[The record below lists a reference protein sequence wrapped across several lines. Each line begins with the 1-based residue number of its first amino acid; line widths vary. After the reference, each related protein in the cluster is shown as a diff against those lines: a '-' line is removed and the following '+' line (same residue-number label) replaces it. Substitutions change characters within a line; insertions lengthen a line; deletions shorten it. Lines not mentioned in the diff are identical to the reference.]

1 MADFRFESHG
11 SIWLCHP
18 LNDPASNHLKAHTAD
33 DAQWFGGALVVEPR
47 YVEGLADALAE
58 AGFEVE

>member
-18 LNDPASNHLKAHTAD
+18 LNDPARNHLVEHVSIEAH
-33 DAQWFGGALVVEPR
+33 WFGGALVVEPR
-47 YVEGLADALAE
+47 YVADLNDALLE
-58 AGFEVE
+58 DGFEVE